1 MALIHEFAAAETS
14 PANYAKTVINS
25 AARSAFV
32 ADLGRQF
39 WLWYAEHQDDI
50 VLTVL
55 GGCGVRLHRLR
66 DLFVRIFGPPPVEA

>member
-14 PANYAKTVINS
+14 PANFAKTVINT

-39 WLWYAEHQDDI
+39 WLWYAEHQDDVI
-50 VLTVL
+50 LTVL
-55 GGCGVRLHRLR
+55 GVYRVRLRRLR
-66 DLFVRIFGPPPVEA
+66 ALFIRIFGLPPVEA